1 MSAYSLK
8 QSQSVRTL
16 ILLLLLAVSH
26 STMAADVSVSTISK
40 HSDAAVFKMVEWQID
55 FDGDYDNPFDS
66 DLVKVDA
73 HFQTPSGKRVV
84 MPAFYLQPYDLK
96 LVGENEKLKLQ
107 DKGQWRLR
115 FSPRETGS
123 YTFHITVKDQQGQR
137 QSQTQTFHVKSSDHP
152 GVIRVSKQNP
162 KTFVYD
168 NNEPYI
174 PIGLNLCT
182 PPGSRKDGPPQRVF
196 VYDQWFKSMNQ
207 NGMNFGRLWLA
218 PVFNWL
224 SLWDKPGRIDQ
235 EGAARVDYVMQLAQ
249 ENNVAMM
256 MCIDVHL
263 HLQTK
268 RYFWK
273 TNPMKRSNGG
283 PITWPTQMWENEE
296 AIRLFKNRLRY
307 LVARWGYSPSVFAWE
322 LWNEVNLS
330 DQSQKF
336 EKQITDWHALMADYI
351 REIDPY
357 QHMITTSTAHAK
369 GPMHMLDSLDKL
381 DFVQTHFYGN
391 TNSVNF
397 VRNLSAWHPTA
408 YGNRPH
414 IFGEFGPSPKIEKMD
429 LDTKGVNVKNA
440 IWAGMFVE
448 SPATPMLWWWS
459 GYIDKNNLWELY
471 GPLSAFMKIVPV
483 AAAPHTNP
491 NVRSHQWT
499 KPVTNPKAIPLN
511 IDGSRTLWE
520 NARPNQPTTLTVNA
534 DGSVEGAEILSE
546 MLHGQKAHPKW
557 HNPLTID
564 VEYQQAGTFSV
575 IVTQVSKA
583 DPIVLN
589 IIVDGKNELEESITR
604 DQLTAPQTYQVNI
617 PKGKHQIQV
626 INTGRDWAQVSY
638 QLTGPVLT
646 DQPFVDVMANTYP
659 HAKSGQ
665 AAMIGWLHNRQWI
678 WTDVVDG
685 KTIDGI
691 APSILHLDQLVD
703 GNFDLQWW
711 DTTTG
716 KIQATHS
723 VTVQN
728 GQLKLDVPAFKTDIA
743 FKLVTR

>member
-1 MSAYSLK
+1 MYPKFLNQNHA
-8 QSQSVRTL
+8 VRAL
-16 ILLLLLAVSH
+16 ILLLLLTVAHASF
-26 STMAADVSVSTISK
+26 ADVTVEQISK
-40 HSDAAVFKMVEWQID
+40 SKDIATYQMIEWQID
-55 FDGDYDNPFDS
+55 FDAAYENPFDP
-66 DLVKVDA
+66 DQVKVDA
-73 HFQTPSGKRVV
+73 QIQTPSGKRLT

-96 LVGENEKLKLQ
+96 LVGENEKLKLKA
-107 DKGQWRLR
+107 DGQWRLR
-115 FSPRETGS
+115 FAPRETGS
-123 YTFHITVKDQQGQR
+123 YNFHITVKDQQGQN
-137 QSQTQTFHVKSSDHP
+137 QSQTQTFTVKASDHP
-152 GVIRVSKQNP
+152 GMIGVSKQNP
-162 KTFVYD
+162 KTFVYE

-174 PIGLNLCT
+174 PIGLNICT

-218 PVFNWL
+218 PVFNLL
-224 SLWDKPGRIDQ
+224 SLWDKPGKVDQ
-235 EGAARVDYVMQLAQ
+235 EGAARIDYVMQQA
-249 ENNVAMM
+249 EEHDVAIML
-256 MCIDVHL
+256 CIDVHL

-369 GPMHMLDSLDKL
+369 GPMHMLDALDKL

-391 TNSVNF
+391 MNSVKY
-397 VRNLSAWHPTA
+397 VRDLSAWHPTEF
-408 YGNRPH
+408 GNKPH
-414 IFGEFGPSPKIEKMD
+414 LFGEFGPSTKLGKTE
-429 LDTKGVNVKNA
+429 LDTQGVNVKNA

-459 GYIDKNNLWELY
+459 GYIDQNNLWELY
-471 GPLSAFMKIVPV
+471 GPLSAFMKNVPV
-483 AAAPHTNP
+483 AQATHTKP
-491 NVRSHQWT
+491 QVRSFQWA
-499 KPVTNPKAIPLN
+499 KPVANPKAITLD
-511 IDGSRTLWE
+511 IAGTRTLWE
-520 NARPNQPTTLTVNA
+520 NARPNQPTTLTVKQ
-534 DGSVEGAEILSE
+534 DGSVQGSDVLSQ

-564 VEYQQAGTFSV
+564 VEYQQAGTFAV

-589 IIVDGKNELEESITR
+589 IIVDGKSELEESITR
-604 DQLTAPQTYQVNI
+604 DQVTEPNTYQVNV

-646 DQPFVDVMANTYP
+646 DQPFVNVMANAYP

-665 AAMIGWLHNRQWI
+665 AALIGWLHNRQWVWI
-678 WTDVVDG
+678 DVVDG

-691 APSILHLDQLVD
+691 NSSVLELEGLVD
-703 GNFDLQWW
+703 GSFDLQWW

-716 KIQATHS
+716 KIQTTQS
-723 VTVQN
+723 VTVRN